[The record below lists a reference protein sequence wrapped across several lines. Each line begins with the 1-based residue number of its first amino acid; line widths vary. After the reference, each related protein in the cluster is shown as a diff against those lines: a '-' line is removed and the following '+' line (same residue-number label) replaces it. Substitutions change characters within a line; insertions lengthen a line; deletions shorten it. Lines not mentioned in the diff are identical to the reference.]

1 MTIEHLAAQAS
12 IVTDAMVEAV
22 GFAMW
27 REEAMRAA
35 PNVGKNR
42 VMAGYLDLLPD
53 EKAAWDS
60 LATAALAAMQ
70 AQMAPLTRAAQ
81 PDAEG
86 GMYSPV
92 WYANRLAEQ
101 SAQLARAEKSIKT
114 LLHTFVIPDEEG
126 WSEVK
131 EARTL
136 LAELD
141 THHANQ
147 V

>member
-1 MTIEHLAAQAS
+1 MVDLIDAANGYVIARCVYEPYADELLAL
-12 IVTDAMVEAV
+12 T
-22 GFAMW
+22 
-27 REEAMRAA
+27 RAE
-35 PNVGKNR
+35 P
-42 VMAGYLDLLPD
+42 P
-53 EKAAWDS
+53 
-60 LATAALAAMQ
+60 
-70 AQMAPLTRAAQ
+70 RAAQ

-114 LLHTFVIPDEEG
+114 LLHTFVIPARDG

-141 THHANQ
+141 ASHANQ